1 VLGRVLISVILLSFI
16 LTIGVFSPVFGAQ
29 LDVRVNP
36 SADTATAK
44 IIYQKTAFIEYE
56 EGGDIANLL
65 RGETATIEFTADDS
79 TPGISDLKNQLN
91 NYISSRGSDTRI
103 SNLDLEYSATL
114 TGRGIGA
121 SMDYKIILRPTLEN
135 IVIREFSLNSPALVD
150 VEWRGLTVEGPVTI
164 TSSEY
169 GVVEI
174 NQPMSFIKSVA
185 PSVASAMSGS
195 EAEDL
200 FEKPIIDAQGIQN
213 QPMGNWH
220 FLFDPTGINVDAAT
234 YGLSEEILGFVISS
248 FTMGESSLREGIQI
262 ERIFDAEFTTDKTYP
277 VRTVQSSDSAT
288 ISVIGFAAV
297 EVLSGQE
304 VLGVSPEPPEGFA
317 STSTGGF
324 PVMIIYGMAGMAG
337 MGAIVFLLFSSRQ
350 LKKHGDEGQTG
361 IDPSQLTGYATSSA
375 SGGYQTNRGEAQLK
389 SDAQYDQ
396 SQNVYEQ
403 NQQSEPQKE
412 SQSGGNKGG
421 ALPKGFKPK

>member
-1 VLGRVLISVILLSFI
+1 MLKV
-16 LTIGVFSPVFGAQ
+16 
-29 LDVRVNP
+29 
-36 SADTATAK
+36 
-44 IIYQKTAFIEYE
+44 YKT
-56 EGGDIANLL
+56 
-65 RGETATIEFTADDS
+65 S
-79 TPGISDLKNQLN
+79 Q
-91 NYISSRGSDTRI
+91 
-103 SNLDLEYSATL
+103 
-114 TGRGIGA
+114 
-121 SMDYKIILRPTLEN
+121 
-135 IVIREFSLNSPALVD
+135 
-150 VEWRGLTVEGPVTI
+150 
-164 TSSEY
+164 
-169 GVVEI
+169 
-174 NQPMSFIKSVA
+174 
-185 PSVASAMSGS
+185 
-195 EAEDL
+195 
-200 FEKPIIDAQGIQN
+200 
-213 QPMGNWH
+213 WH

-234 YGLSEEILGFVISS
+234 YGLSEEILGFVVSS

-288 ISVIGFAAV
+288 IAVIGFGAV
-297 EVLSGQE
+297 EVLGGQE

-337 MGAIVFLLFSSRQ
+337 IGAIAFLLFSSRQ

-361 IDPSQLTGYATSSA
+361 IDPSQLTGYATSSS

-421 ALPKGFKPK
+421 ALPKGFKPKK